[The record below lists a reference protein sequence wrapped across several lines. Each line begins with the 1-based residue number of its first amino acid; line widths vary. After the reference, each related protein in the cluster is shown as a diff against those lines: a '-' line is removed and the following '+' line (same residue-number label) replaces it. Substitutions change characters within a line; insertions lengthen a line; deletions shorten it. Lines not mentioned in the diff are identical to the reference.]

1 MQIIFILSNFAV
13 EITDNAYLLIFSRE
27 KMRLRKIFA
36 AALLLLSVGN
46 AMAQMPPIPVDKN
59 VKIGHLEN
67 GLTYYIRHNA
77 FPEHVASFYI
87 AQKVGSINENDDQR
101 GLAHLLEHL
110 AFNGTEHFKGNS
122 LQDYLQSIGVEY
134 GRNLNA
140 YTSIDKTVYYF
151 TDVPTTRTSA
161 VDSCMLILK
170 DWSNGIS
177 LTKEAIND
185 ERDVVHNEYRLRMV
199 GQQLMLE
206 RNLPKLYQGEK
217 YGYRMPI
224 GLMSVVDGCD
234 PETLRAY
241 YRKWYRPDNQAIII
255 VGDID
260 VDHVEAQIKKL
271 FSGIKVPKN
280 AAKVVPVPVA
290 DNDTAIYVIDKN
302 KEQKFDM
309 INIMMKTDA
318 YPDSLKGNMAYLVM
332 GYLRSVVGS
341 MFDARLAEQTRE
353 ADCPFLQGSAGI
365 GSYLISG
372 TKDAFSISGVAKPGK
387 VKEAYAAFLRE
398 AKRVRDFGF
407 TATEYARAKENFM
420 SGMETMYENR
430 NKMKNEQFTTQ
441 YVDHFTDNEP
451 IPSLEDE
458 YKIYQMIVPSFTVE
472 HINDAMKNLISET
485 DTNFVSMVLMKEAEG
500 VSYPTEQELAAIVK
514 QVRGEKLEAY
524 VDNVKQE
531 PLMASAPKA
540 GSIKKVVENKVLGF
554 KKLTLSNGA
563 KVVLKKTDY
572 KDNEIRVA
580 GSANVGYSAFQ
591 NDPVN
596 AANAS
601 TVWEVSGLA
610 GFTGN
615 DLQKML
621 AGKQCSVGLTMSPFR
636 HGISGSTTPK
646 DLETM
651 MQLLYLSMTNLT
663 KDEKAFEN
671 LKNTYVTVLSNKSN
685 NPNMVYQDSIQ
696 STLYLGNKLALLPN
710 AEDIQ
715 NINYDRVL
723 DMQKQLYGNAKDFTF
738 YFVGNYDEKVLL
750 PLIEQY
756 IASLPNK
763 GMKLKNQKI
772 PYAKGEV
779 KNIFTKAME
788 NPQSQAREMWFV
800 KLPAYTQKT
809 AVLADI
815 SARLLEMKYLR
826 SIREELSA
834 AYSTGA
840 SCGLIFDYDGKLAL
854 TINGT
859 AQLNPDK
866 VDAAVPCFFKGMEET
881 IAAPDANDLQ
891 KVKEILLKQAGVD
904 EKTNSYW
911 MQVLSM
917 YDLRKV
923 DTHTNYREMVKSVT
937 AQQISDFLK
946 NVVLKS
952 GNHFEVIMKAE
963 KNK

>member
-1 MQIIFILSNFAV
+1 
-13 EITDNAYLLIFSRE
+13 
-27 KMRLRKIFA
+27 MRLRKIFA

-185 ERDVVHNEYRLRMV
+185 ERDVVHNEYRMRMV

-332 GYLRSVVGS
+332 SYLRSVVGS

-458 YKIYQMIVPSFTVE
+458 YKIYQMIVPGFSVE
-472 HINDAMKNLISET
+472 NINDAM
-485 DTNFVSMVLMKEAEG
+485 
-500 VSYPTEQELAAIVK
+500 
-514 QVRGEKLEAY
+514 
-524 VDNVKQE
+524 
-531 PLMASAPKA
+531 
-540 GSIKKVVENKVLGF
+540 
-554 KKLTLSNGA
+554 
-563 KVVLKKTDY
+563 
-572 KDNEIRVA
+572 
-580 GSANVGYSAFQ
+580 
-591 NDPVN
+591 
-596 AANAS
+596 
-601 TVWEVSGLA
+601 
-610 GFTGN
+610 
-615 DLQKML
+615 
-621 AGKQCSVGLTMSPFR
+621 
-636 HGISGSTTPK
+636 
-646 DLETM
+646 
-651 MQLLYLSMTNLT
+651 
-663 KDEKAFEN
+663 
-671 LKNTYVTVLSNKSN
+671 
-685 NPNMVYQDSIQ
+685 
-696 STLYLGNKLALLPN
+696 
-710 AEDIQ
+710 
-715 NINYDRVL
+715 
-723 DMQKQLYGNAKDFTF
+723 
-738 YFVGNYDEKVLL
+738 
-750 PLIEQY
+750 
-756 IASLPNK
+756 
-763 GMKLKNQKI
+763 
-772 PYAKGEV
+772 
-779 KNIFTKAME
+779 
-788 NPQSQAREMWFV
+788 
-800 KLPAYTQKT
+800 
-809 AVLADI
+809 
-815 SARLLEMKYLR
+815 
-826 SIREELSA
+826 
-834 AYSTGA
+834 
-840 SCGLIFDYDGKLAL
+840 
-854 TINGT
+854 
-859 AQLNPDK
+859 
-866 VDAAVPCFFKGMEET
+866 
-881 IAAPDANDLQ
+881 
-891 KVKEILLKQAGVD
+891 
-904 EKTNSYW
+904 
-911 MQVLSM
+911 
-917 YDLRKV
+917 
-923 DTHTNYREMVKSVT
+923 
-937 AQQISDFLK
+937 
-946 NVVLKS
+946 
-952 GNHFEVIMKAE
+952 
-963 KNK
+963 

>member
-1 MQIIFILSNFAV
+1 
-13 EITDNAYLLIFSRE
+13 
-27 KMRLRKIFA
+27 MRLKKIFA

-46 AMAQMPPIPVDKN
+46 ATAQQMPPIPVDKN

-185 ERDVVHNEYRLRMV
+185 ERDVVHNEYRMRMV

-636 HGISGSTTPK
+636 HGIAGTSTPK

-696 STLYLGNKLALLPN
+696 STLYLGNKLALLPE
-710 AEDIQ
+710 AEDIK

>member
-1 MQIIFILSNFAV
+1 
-13 EITDNAYLLIFSRE
+13 
-27 KMRLRKIFA
+27 MRLRKIFA

-46 AMAQMPPIPVDKN
+46 AMAQQMPPIPVDKN

-280 AAKVVPVPVA
+280 ATKVVPVPVA

-318 YPDSLKGNMAYLVM
+318 YPDSLKGNMAYLIE
-332 GYLRSVVGS
+332 GYLRNVVGS
-341 MFDARLAEQTRE
+341 MFDARLSEQTRE

-407 TATEYARAKENFM
+407 TATEYARAKENFL

-451 IPSLEDE
+451 IPALEDE
-458 YKIYQMIVPSFTVE
+458 YKIYQMIVPNLPVE
-472 HINDAMKNLISET
+472 IINNAMKNLISET

-636 HGISGSTTPK
+636 HGIAGTSTPK

-671 LKNTYVTVLSNKSN
+671 LKNTYTTVLSNKSN

-710 AEDIQ
+710 VEDIQ

>member
-1 MQIIFILSNFAV
+1 
-13 EITDNAYLLIFSRE
+13 
-27 KMRLRKIFA
+27 MRLKKIFA

-46 AMAQMPPIPVDKN
+46 ATAQQMPPIPVDKN
-59 VKIGHLEN
+59 VKIGHLDN

-110 AFNGTEHFKGNS
+110 AFNGTDHFKGNS

>member
-1 MQIIFILSNFAV
+1 
-13 EITDNAYLLIFSRE
+13 
-27 KMRLRKIFA
+27 MRLRKIFA

-46 AMAQMPPIPVDKN
+46 AMAQMPPIPVDRN

>member
-1 MQIIFILSNFAV
+1 
-13 EITDNAYLLIFSRE
+13 
-27 KMRLRKIFA
+27 MRLRKIFA

-185 ERDVVHNEYRLRMV
+185 ERDVVHNEYRMRMV

-332 GYLRSVVGS
+332 SYLRSVVGS

-591 NDPVN
+591 NDPIN

-809 AVLADI
+809 AVLADV

-859 AQLNPDK
+859 AQSNPDK

-923 DTHTNYREMVKSVT
+923 DTHTSYREMVKSVT

-963 KNK
+963 KSK

>member
-1 MQIIFILSNFAV
+1 
-13 EITDNAYLLIFSRE
+13 
-27 KMRLRKIFA
+27 MRLKKIFA

-185 ERDVVHNEYRLRMV
+185 ERDVVHNEYRMRMV

-636 HGISGSTTPK
+636 HGIAGTSTPK

-696 STLYLGNKLALLPN
+696 STLYLGNKLALLPE
-710 AEDIQ
+710 AEDIK

>member
-1 MQIIFILSNFAV
+1 
-13 EITDNAYLLIFSRE
+13 
-27 KMRLRKIFA
+27 MRLRKIFA

-170 DWSNGIS
+170 DWSNGIL

-185 ERDVVHNEYRLRMV
+185 ERDVVHNEYRMRMV

-353 ADCPFLQGSAGI
+353 ADCPFLQGSAGV

-458 YKIYQMIVPSFTVE
+458 YKIYQMIVPGFTVE

-621 AGKQCSVGLTMSPFR
+621 AGKQCGVGLTMSPFR

-671 LKNTYVTVLSNKSN
+671 LKNTYTTVLSNKSN

-696 STLYLGNKLALLPN
+696 STLYMGNKLALLPE
-710 AEDIQ
+710 AEDIK

-723 DMQKQLYGNAKDFTF
+723 DMQKLLYGNAKDFTF

>member
-1 MQIIFILSNFAV
+1 
-13 EITDNAYLLIFSRE
+13 
-27 KMRLRKIFA
+27 MRLKKIFA

-46 AMAQMPPIPVDKN
+46 ATAQQMPPIPVDKN
-59 VKIGHLEN
+59 VKIGHLDN

-110 AFNGTEHFKGNS
+110 AFNGTDHFKGNS

-185 ERDVVHNEYRLRMV
+185 ERDVVHNEYRMRMV

-206 RNLPKLYQGEK
+206 RNLPKLYQGDK

-224 GLMSVVDGCD
+224 GLMSVIDGCK

-255 VGDID
+255 VGDVD

-309 INIMMKTDA
+309 INIMMKSEA
-318 YPDSLKGNMAYLVM
+318 YPDSLKGDMNYLVE
-332 GYLRSVVGS
+332 GYVRGVVSS
-341 MFDARLAEQTRE
+341 MFDARLSELARE
-353 ADCPFLQGSAGI
+353 ENCPFLQASAGM
-365 GSYLISG
+365 GSYLISS
-372 TKDAFSISGVAKPGK
+372 TKDAFSISGVAKPGM
-387 VKEAYAAFLRE
+387 VKEAYAAMLRE

-407 TATEYARAKENFM
+407 TATEYIRAKENFM
-420 SGMETMYENR
+420 SSMETMYENR

-458 YKIYQMIVPSFTVE
+458 YKIYQMMVPNIPLE
-472 HINDAMKNLISET
+472 AINGAMKQVIAET
-485 DTNFVSMVLMKEAEG
+485 DTNFVSMVFMKEAEG
-500 VSYPTEQELAAIVK
+500 VSYPTEQQLAQIVK

-531 PLMASAPKA
+531 PLMATLPQA
-540 GSIKKVVENKVLGF
+540 GSIKKVEENKELGF

-563 KVVLKKTDY
+563 KVILKKTDF
-572 KDNEIRVA
+572 KDNEIRFSGTA
-580 GSANVGYSAFQ
+580 KVGYSAFQ

-621 AGKQCSVGLTMSPFR
+621 AGKQVSVGLTMSPFR
-636 HGISGSTTPK
+636 HGIAGTSTPK

-710 AEDIQ
+710 VEDIQ

>member
-1 MQIIFILSNFAV
+1 
-13 EITDNAYLLIFSRE
+13 
-27 KMRLRKIFA
+27 MRLRKIFA

-610 GFTGN
+610 GFTGS

-636 HGISGSTTPK
+636 HGIAGTSTPK

>member
-1 MQIIFILSNFAV
+1 
-13 EITDNAYLLIFSRE
+13 
-27 KMRLRKIFA
+27 MRLRKIFA

-636 HGISGSTTPK
+636 HGIAGTSTPK

-788 NPQSQAREMWFV
+788 IPQSQAREMWFV

-917 YDLRKV
+917 YDLHKV
-923 DTHTNYREMVKSVT
+923 DTHSNYRELVKAVD
-937 AQQISDFLK
+937 AQQISNFLK

>member
-1 MQIIFILSNFAV
+1 M
-13 EITDNAYLLIFSRE
+13 
-27 KMRLRKIFA
+27 KLRKIFA
-36 AALLLLSVGN
+36 AVVLFLSAGT
-46 AMAQMPPIPVDKN
+46 AMAQQMPAIPVDKN
-59 VKIGHLEN
+59 VKIGRLDN
-67 GLTYYIRHNA
+67 GLTYYIRHNSY
-77 FPEHVASFYI
+77 PEHVASFYI

-636 HGISGSTTPK
+636 HGIAGTSTPK

>member
-1 MQIIFILSNFAV
+1 
-13 EITDNAYLLIFSRE
+13 
-27 KMRLRKIFA
+27 MRLRKIFA

-332 GYLRSVVGS
+332 SYLRSVVGS

-353 ADCPFLQGSAGI
+353 ADCPFLQGSAGV

-591 NDPVN
+591 DDPVN

-636 HGISGSTTPK
+636 HGIAGTSTPK

-671 LKNTYVTVLSNKSN
+671 LKNTYTTVLSNKSN

-710 AEDIQ
+710 VEDIQ

>member
-1 MQIIFILSNFAV
+1 
-13 EITDNAYLLIFSRE
+13 
-27 KMRLRKIFA
+27 MRLRKIFA

-332 GYLRSVVGS
+332 SYLRSVVGS

-458 YKIYQMIVPSFTVE
+458 YKIYQMIVPGFTVE
-472 HINDAMKNLISET
+472 DINSSMKNLISET

-636 HGISGSTTPK
+636 HGIAGTSTPK

>member
-1 MQIIFILSNFAV
+1 
-13 EITDNAYLLIFSRE
+13 
-27 KMRLRKIFA
+27 MRLRKIFA

-46 AMAQMPPIPVDKN
+46 AMAQQMPPIPVDKN

-458 YKIYQMIVPSFTVE
+458 YKIYQMIVPGFTVE
-472 HINDAMKNLISET
+472 DINSSMKNLISET

-621 AGKQCSVGLTMSPFR
+621 AGKQCGVGLTMSPFR
-636 HGISGSTTPK
+636 HGIAGTSTPK

-710 AEDIQ
+710 VEDIQ

>member
-1 MQIIFILSNFAV
+1 MFILCNFAV
-13 EITDNAYLLIFSRE
+13 EITNIAYLLIFSRE
-27 KMRLRKIFA
+27 NMRLRKIFA

-332 GYLRSVVGS
+332 SYLRSVIGS

-407 TATEYARAKENFM
+407 TATEYARAKENFL

-458 YKIYQMIVPSFTVE
+458 YKIYQMIVPGFTVE
-472 HINDAMKNLISET
+472 DINSSMKNLISET

-572 KDNEIRVA
+572 EDNEIRVA

-621 AGKQCSVGLTMSPFR
+621 AGKQCRVGLTMSPFR
-636 HGISGSTTPK
+636 HGIAGTSTPK

-671 LKNTYVTVLSNKSN
+671 LKNTYTTVLSNKSN

-710 AEDIQ
+710 VEDIQ

>member
-1 MQIIFILSNFAV
+1 
-13 EITDNAYLLIFSRE
+13 
-27 KMRLRKIFA
+27 MRLRKIFA

-309 INIMMKTDA
+309 INIMMKSDA

-636 HGISGSTTPK
+636 HGIAGTSTPK

>member
-1 MQIIFILSNFAV
+1 
-13 EITDNAYLLIFSRE
+13 
-27 KMRLRKIFA
+27 MRLKKIFA

-46 AMAQMPPIPVDKN
+46 ATAQQMPPIPVDKN
-59 VKIGHLEN
+59 VKIGHLDN

-110 AFNGTEHFKGNS
+110 AFNGTDHFKGNS

-185 ERDVVHNEYRLRMV
+185 ERDVVHNEYRMRMV
-199 GQQLMLE
+199 GQQLLLE

-636 HGISGSTTPK
+636 HGIAGTSTPK

-710 AEDIQ
+710 VEDIQ

>member
-1 MQIIFILSNFAV
+1 
-13 EITDNAYLLIFSRE
+13 
-27 KMRLRKIFA
+27 MRLKKIFA

-472 HINDAMKNLISET
+472 HINDVMKNLISET

>member
-1 MQIIFILSNFAV
+1 
-13 EITDNAYLLIFSRE
+13 
-27 KMRLRKIFA
+27 
-36 AALLLLSVGN
+36 
-46 AMAQMPPIPVDKN
+46 
-59 VKIGHLEN
+59 
-67 GLTYYIRHNA
+67 
-77 FPEHVASFYI
+77 
-87 AQKVGSINENDDQR
+87 
-101 GLAHLLEHL
+101 
-110 AFNGTEHFKGNS
+110 
-122 LQDYLQSIGVEY
+122 
-134 GRNLNA
+134 
-140 YTSIDKTVYYF
+140 
-151 TDVPTTRTSA
+151 
-161 VDSCMLILK
+161 
-170 DWSNGIS
+170 
-177 LTKEAIND
+177 
-185 ERDVVHNEYRLRMV
+185 
-199 GQQLMLE
+199 
-206 RNLPKLYQGEK
+206 
-217 YGYRMPI
+217 
-224 GLMSVVDGCD
+224 
-234 PETLRAY
+234 
-241 YRKWYRPDNQAIII
+241 
-255 VGDID
+255 
-260 VDHVEAQIKKL
+260 
-271 FSGIKVPKN
+271 
-280 AAKVVPVPVA
+280 
-290 DNDTAIYVIDKN
+290 
-302 KEQKFDM
+302 
-309 INIMMKTDA
+309 
-318 YPDSLKGNMAYLVM
+318 MAYLVM

-636 HGISGSTTPK
+636 HGIAGTSTPK

>member
-1 MQIIFILSNFAV
+1 
-13 EITDNAYLLIFSRE
+13 
-27 KMRLRKIFA
+27 MRLRKIFA

-255 VGDID
+255 VGDVD

-309 INIMMKTDA
+309 INIMMKSEA
-318 YPDSLKGNMAYLVM
+318 YPDSLKGDMNYLVE
-332 GYLRSVVGS
+332 GYVRGVVSS
-341 MFDARLAEQTRE
+341 MFDARLSELARE
-353 ADCPFLQGSAGI
+353 ENCPFLQASAGM
-365 GSYLISG
+365 GNYLISS
-372 TKDAFSISGVAKPGK
+372 TKDAFSISGVAKPGM
-387 VKEAYAAFLRE
+387 VKEAYAAMLRE

-407 TATEYARAKENFM
+407 TATEYIRAKENFM
-420 SGMETMYENR
+420 SSMETMYENR

-636 HGISGSTTPK
+636 HGIAGTSTPK

-671 LKNTYVTVLSNKSN
+671 LKNTYTTVLSNKSN

-710 AEDIQ
+710 VEDIQ

>member
-1 MQIIFILSNFAV
+1 
-13 EITDNAYLLIFSRE
+13 
-27 KMRLRKIFA
+27 MRLRKIFA

-46 AMAQMPPIPVDKN
+46 AMAQQMPPIPVDKN

-87 AQKVGSINENDDQR
+87 AQKVGSINEDDDQR

-318 YPDSLKGNMAYLVM
+318 YPDSLKGNMAYLIE
-332 GYLRSVVGS
+332 GYLRNVVGS
-341 MFDARLAEQTRE
+341 MFDARLSEQTRE

-407 TATEYARAKENFM
+407 TATEYARAKENFL

-451 IPSLEDE
+451 IPALEDE
-458 YKIYQMIVPSFTVE
+458 YKIYQMIVPNLPVE
-472 HINDAMKNLISET
+472 IINNAMKNLISET

-636 HGISGSTTPK
+636 HGIAGTSTPK

-671 LKNTYVTVLSNKSN
+671 LKNTYTTVLSNKSN

-710 AEDIQ
+710 VEDIQ

>member
-1 MQIIFILSNFAV
+1 
-13 EITDNAYLLIFSRE
+13 
-27 KMRLRKIFA
+27 MRLRKIFA

-46 AMAQMPPIPVDKN
+46 AMAQQMPPIPVDKN

-134 GRNLNA
+134 GRNINA

-318 YPDSLKGNMAYLVM
+318 YPDSLKGNMAYLIE
-332 GYLRSVVGS
+332 GYLRNVVGS
-341 MFDARLAEQTRE
+341 MFDARLSEQTRE

-407 TATEYARAKENFM
+407 TATEYARAKENFL

-451 IPSLEDE
+451 IPALEDE
-458 YKIYQMIVPSFTVE
+458 YKIYQMIVPNLPVE
-472 HINDAMKNLISET
+472 IINNAMKNLISET

-636 HGISGSTTPK
+636 HGIAGTSTPK

-671 LKNTYVTVLSNKSN
+671 LKNTYTTVLSNKSN

-710 AEDIQ
+710 VEDIQ

>member
-1 MQIIFILSNFAV
+1 
-13 EITDNAYLLIFSRE
+13 
-27 KMRLRKIFA
+27 MRLRKIFA
-36 AALLLLSVGN
+36 AALLLLSVGT
-46 AMAQMPPIPVDKN
+46 AMAQQMPPIPVDKN

-318 YPDSLKGNMAYLVM
+318 YPDSLKGNMAYLIE
-332 GYLRSVVGS
+332 GYLRNVVGS
-341 MFDARLAEQTRE
+341 MFDARLSEQTRE

-407 TATEYARAKENFM
+407 TATEYARAKENFL

-451 IPSLEDE
+451 IPALEDE
-458 YKIYQMIVPSFTVE
+458 YKIYQMIVPNLPVE
-472 HINDAMKNLISET
+472 IINNAMKNLISET

-636 HGISGSTTPK
+636 HGIAGTSTPK

-671 LKNTYVTVLSNKSN
+671 LKNTYTTVLSNKSN

-710 AEDIQ
+710 VEDIQ

>member
-1 MQIIFILSNFAV
+1 
-13 EITDNAYLLIFSRE
+13 
-27 KMRLRKIFA
+27 MRLRKIFA

-177 LTKEAIND
+177 LTKQAIND
-185 ERDVVHNEYRLRMV
+185 ERDVVHNEYRMRMV

-332 GYLRSVVGS
+332 SYLRSVVGS

-458 YKIYQMIVPSFTVE
+458 YKIYQMIVPGFTVE
-472 HINDAMKNLISET
+472 DINSSMKNLISET

-591 NDPVN
+591 DDPVN

-636 HGISGSTTPK
+636 HGIAGTSTPK

>member
-1 MQIIFILSNFAV
+1 
-13 EITDNAYLLIFSRE
+13 
-27 KMRLRKIFA
+27 MRLRKIFA

-46 AMAQMPPIPVDKN
+46 AMAQQMPPIPVDKN

-185 ERDVVHNEYRLRMV
+185 ERDVVHNEYRMRMV

-636 HGISGSTTPK
+636 HGIAGTSTPK

-911 MQVLSM
+911 LQVLSM

-923 DTHTNYREMVKSVT
+923 DTHTSYREMVKSVT

>member
-1 MQIIFILSNFAV
+1 
-13 EITDNAYLLIFSRE
+13 
-27 KMRLRKIFA
+27 MRLRKIFA

-46 AMAQMPPIPVDKN
+46 AMAQQMPPIPVDKN

-185 ERDVVHNEYRLRMV
+185 ERDVVHNEYRMRMV

-318 YPDSLKGNMAYLVM
+318 YPDSLKGDM
-332 GYLRSVVGS
+332 GYLIEGYLRNVVGS
-341 MFDARLAEQTRE
+341 MIDARLAEQTRE

-458 YKIYQMIVPSFTVE
+458 YKIYQMVVPSFTVE

-636 HGISGSTTPK
+636 HGIAGTSTPK

>member
-1 MQIIFILSNFAV
+1 
-13 EITDNAYLLIFSRE
+13 
-27 KMRLRKIFA
+27 MRLRKIFA

-170 DWSNGIS
+170 DWSTGIS

-185 ERDVVHNEYRLRMV
+185 ERDVVHNEYRMRMV

-332 GYLRSVVGS
+332 SYLRSVVGS

-353 ADCPFLQGSAGI
+353 ADCPFLQGSAGV

-458 YKIYQMIVPSFTVE
+458 YKIYQMIVPGFTVE

-621 AGKQCSVGLTMSPFR
+621 AGKQCGVGLTMSPFR
-636 HGISGSTTPK
+636 HGIAGTSTPK

-671 LKNTYVTVLSNKSN
+671 LKNTYTTVLSNKSN

-710 AEDIQ
+710 VEDIQ

>member
-1 MQIIFILSNFAV
+1 
-13 EITDNAYLLIFSRE
+13 
-27 KMRLRKIFA
+27 
-36 AALLLLSVGN
+36 
-46 AMAQMPPIPVDKN
+46 
-59 VKIGHLEN
+59 
-67 GLTYYIRHNA
+67 
-77 FPEHVASFYI
+77 
-87 AQKVGSINENDDQR
+87 
-101 GLAHLLEHL
+101 
-110 AFNGTEHFKGNS
+110 
-122 LQDYLQSIGVEY
+122 
-134 GRNLNA
+134 
-140 YTSIDKTVYYF
+140 
-151 TDVPTTRTSA
+151 
-161 VDSCMLILK
+161 
-170 DWSNGIS
+170 
-177 LTKEAIND
+177 
-185 ERDVVHNEYRLRMV
+185 
-199 GQQLMLE
+199 
-206 RNLPKLYQGEK
+206 
-217 YGYRMPI
+217 
-224 GLMSVVDGCD
+224 MSVVDGCD